1 MAGVKTTERAP
12 EPQAARRPSQPKR
25 AVAVPAAGKRR
36 TRGDAAF
43 HEAQIESGRQ
53 MRTFIA
59 EHYGDIE

>member
-1 MAGVKTTERAP
+1 MAGVKTTEHAP
-12 EPQAARRPSQPKR
+12 EPQATRPPPQMER
-25 AVAVPAAGKRR
+25 VVAAPAAGKRR

-53 MRTFIA
+53 MRAFIA

>member
-1 MAGVKTTERAP
+1 MARVKTAERAP
-12 EPQAARRPSQPKR
+12 EPQPARPS
-25 AVAVPAAGKRR
+25 AAAPAAGKRR
-36 TRGDAAF
+36 ARGDAAF

>member
-1 MAGVKTTERAP
+1 MAGVKTAERAP
-12 EPQAARRPSQPKR
+12 EPQPARRPSQTKR
-25 AVAVPAAGKRR
+25 VAAAPAAGKRR
-36 TRGDAAF
+36 PRGDAAF